1 MLTREENQFLTQ
13 VGRGTPGG
21 ELLRRYWQ
29 PVAPSGELT
38 AEKPIKAV
46 RILGEDLV
54 LFRDTKGGYGL
65 VAKQCP
71 HRRASLAYGRV
82 DDEGIRCPY
91 HGWKFAASGQCL
103 EMPAEPKD
111 TPMLNRIRQPA
122 YPVQKL
128 GGLLFAY
135 MGPDPVPL
143 LPRWDVLAWERG
155 KRRIDV
161 QSVLQCN
168 WMQAMENS
176 VDPSHLYWLHGV
188 TAHLAS
194 SVGHYEEEHDFLPFA
209 YGIMKRRITPPK
221 KPGDKGQIDQH
232 PLLFP
237 NTLRHVSKSKV
248 TGGLRH
254 NLQFRVPIDD
264 VSTQIF
270 VVYFEPSATERTA
283 SDADVPFG
291 PFEVRDEQ
299 GQYRLDQ
306 VLVQDAMAWESQ
318 GEVADRTQENL
329 GSGDRGI
336 AFYRRLLKDQIATV
350 QKGGDPLGIVRDPKI
365 NRLIEFD
372 VINER
377 IGLSTPET
385 QAVA

>member
-1 MLTREENQFLTQ
+1 MLTREDNQLLTQ

-29 PVAPSGELT
+29 PVAPSGVLT

-46 RILGEDLV
+46 RLLGEDLV
-54 LFRDTKGGYGL
+54 LYRDTKGNYGL
-65 VAKQCP
+65 VGEKCP

-91 HGWKFAASGQCL
+91 HGWKFAASGKCL

-135 MGPDPVPL
+135 LGHDPAPL

-155 KRRIDV
+155 KRWIDV
-161 QSVLQCN
+161 QSVLECN
-168 WMQAMENS
+168 WVQAMENS

-188 TAHLAS
+188 TAHLAK
-194 SVGHYEEEHDFLPFA
+194 SVGHYEEGHEFLPFE
-209 YGIMKRRITPPK
+209 YGIMKRRTTPPK
-221 KPGDKGQIDQH
+221 KAGDKPEIDQH

-237 NTLRHVSKSKV
+237 NTLRHVSKSKAN
-248 TGGLRH
+248 GAIRH
-254 NLQFRVPIDD
+254 NLQFRVPVDD
-264 VSTQIF
+264 THTQVF

-283 SDADVPFG
+283 GDADVPFA
-291 PFEVRDEQ
+291 PFHVRDEH

-306 VLVQDAMAWESQ
+306 VLVQDAMAWETQ
-318 GEVADRTQENL
+318 GRIADRSEENL
-329 GSGDRGI
+329 GSADHGV
-336 AFYRRLLKDQIATV
+336 ALYRRLLKEQIAAV
-350 QKGGDPLGIVRDPKI
+350 QKGGEPLGVVRDPKA